1 MAMVCFFG
9 MWALCSWL
17 VRKCVPRSVIGINA
31 EDRNDIEARGSLPRL
46 EVPDTVP
53 VESRRTGQRTMS
65 DLAIPA

>member
-1 MAMVCFFG
+1 MAMLCFFG
-9 MWALCSWL
+9 MWALYFWL
-17 VRKCVPRSVIGINA
+17 VRKCVLRSVAGTNP
-31 EDRNDIEARGSLPRL
+31 EDRNEARGSLPRL